1 MLQQTGHLLI
11 RTYQN
16 FISKLTPALC
26 NFEITCSQY
35 CRSAISKHG
44 ILNGGILTIRYM
56 KQCAKEGKSL
66 RHINITKKH
75 YFSGQQ
81 APNKLP
87 QISKKEYLSFFFTVG
102 MYSLIVPLIPLLIVN
117 YDLGFSLV
125 LGCVY
130 FVLLSLG
137 LFLKYFK
144 RSLKIIKSVLI
155 LVLLPPVALSFPSML
170 IASTF
175 NSWLEPNDIEQ
186 RLGIDYRGY
195 KIATSLILVLCG
207 VGLMFYTPFIGAVLA
222 LAGYLVSYE
231 LEGLANGRINNLL
244 GVFCLTVGC
253 IVFYFSPIFALPTII
268 LWWES
273 NKLIKK

>member
-1 MLQQTGHLLI
+1 MLQQIGHLLI
-11 RTYQN
+11 CTYQKY
-16 FISKLTPALC
+16 ISKLTPALC

-44 ILNGGILTIRYM
+44 ILHGGILTIRYM

-66 RHINITKKH
+66 RLIKVTKKH
-75 YFSGQQ
+75 YFPGHQ
-81 APNKLP
+81 APTKLP
-87 QISKKEYLSFFFTVG
+87 QISKKEYFGFFFTVV

-130 FVLLSLG
+130 LVLLLLG
-137 LFLKYFK
+137 LFLKYFNRK
-144 RSLKIIKSVLI
+144 LKIIKSVLM
-155 LVLLPPVALSFPSML
+155 LVLLPPVAISFPSML
-170 IASTF
+170 IASMF

-186 RLGIDYRGY
+186 RLGIDYKGY
-195 KIATSLILVLCG
+195 KIVTSIILGLCG
-207 VGLMFYTPFIGAVLA
+207 VGLMFITPIVGAVLA

-231 LEGLANGRINNLL
+231 LDGLANGRINNLL
-244 GVFCLTVGC
+244 GVFCLTIGC
-253 IVFYFSPIFALPTII
+253 FAFYFSPIFALPAIL

-273 NKLIKK
+273 NKTIRN